1 MDTEVKPYLV
11 SMQGLLQDAAHSL
24 CHALGEMLPMLGSDW
39 WSRRVYGKLSFRQQ
53 KAVEHR
59 GIDHLEQLDLAALL
73 RVLDQNWFELAR
85 SQNWPHEGRNFVKEM
100 QTVRNRWAHVQVAEP
115 SREDIYRDLDT
126 LQRFL
131 ILLSPDHPLLSE
143 IQGAKETVLSKPPS
157 PSAKATLQQRAAPQP
172 DRQTTYAPGD
182 VIRLRT
188 NPSKSGAIISAIPGE
203 KETRYQVFLDGGK
216 ATYYE
221 SQLIPGDSNGE
232 SMTVASLREFHAH
245 LTAMQLLHPGISNL
259 YSLQAAR
266 IELIPYQFRPVLK
279 FIRSDRPRLLIADSV
294 GVGKTIEAGL
304 ILRELQ
310 ARRDIRRVLIA
321 CPRPLVA
328 EEKWRREMK
337 RFDERFEHLD
347 GPKLRH
353 CISEMDL
360 DGEWPQRYE
369 KAILPFSLLTDE
381 ILHGNRKRRKGLL
394 QLDPPPQFDLVV
406 VDEAHHI
413 RNSNTQRHEAIR
425 FFCENAEA
433 VVFLTATPIQ
443 MSDNDLFVLLNTL
456 RPDIIIDKASYEAI
470 TEPNEHIN
478 QASLCARQG
487 GPDWAGEAREALT
500 EAAETPWGRSVLRND
515 PRFQEVFDSLADAGD
530 DQTVRVHMIQSIEQL
545 HTLSG
550 LMNRTLRRDIG
561 EFTQRKPETVTVEF
575 TPEQKNLHDAVIAAQ
590 AAVYAELYGVQ
601 SVRFLLTIIRRQAA
615 SCIQALA
622 PFLQDILSRRF
633 EELDWLS
640 VEGEDDD
647 GIDIDNDRA
656 APTIRQLIDN
666 ALSQAEALPC
676 DPRADPKFLALKGI
690 LDEKQTLPNNKI
702 MLFSSFLHTLTYLYK
717 ALQDN
722 GFRVGLI
729 HGGVGDDNRV
739 ALRARFEMN
748 RDDAEALDVLLFS
761 EVGCEGLDYQ
771 FCDCMVNYDL
781 PWNPMRIDQR
791 IGRIDRWGQTSE
803 AVAIYNLI
811 TPGTI
816 DAEIYE
822 RCLIRIGV
830 FERALGANEAILGEI
845 THEITSVAENL
856 SLSPAER
863 QVKLEQLA
871 DNSIRLVKEQQDL
884 ETRQTELFGLRMPA
898 DQFRRDI
905 EDASSYWLS
914 ALSLERLIVEYLRGR
929 AGKEESPLSG
939 DGPKKLLRLDRK
951 AREALLKDFGVIEN
965 RTSPIARDWETWLKG
980 NDPNLA
986 VTFDCA
992 LASKDRTIC
1001 LISPIHPLA
1010 VQAARAIGDDGD
1022 GAPVVGIRV
1031 ATDVVAP
1038 GDYPFAIYQWQ
1049 YHGIRDDVEFRTV
1062 TTNPALT
1069 GEFLRL
1075 LSDAEGFEVAPE
1087 TINEE
1092 TRNALEIRH
1101 YEAWSDA
1108 RAGHIENTQRVAEFR
1123 RSSLETSHK
1132 ARITLLE
1139 TKLAETQDGKIRTMK
1154 SRQKEN
1160 AQADFDRHMRE
1171 IEEATQKADII
1182 THPVGWGML
1191 RVEVTARG

>member
-1 MDTEVKPYLV
+1 MDTDITPHLL
-11 SMQGLLQDAAHSL
+11 SMQSLLQKAARSL
-24 CHALGEMLPMLGSDW
+24 CHALEEMLPVLGSDW
-39 WSRRVYGKLSFRQQ
+39 WNQGVYGKLSFRQQ
-53 KAVEHR
+53 EAVKR
-59 GIDHLEQLDLAALL
+59 QGIDHLEQLDLAALL
-73 RVLDQNWFELAR
+73 RVLDQNWFEFAQSR
-85 SQNWPHEGRNFVKEM
+85 NWSYEGRNFVKEM
-100 QTVRNRWAHVQVAEP
+100 QTVRNRWAHAQVAVA
-115 SREDIYRDLDT
+115 SGEDIYRDLDT

-131 ILLSPDHPLLSE
+131 SLLSPEDPLLSE
-143 IQGAKETVLSKPPS
+143 IREAKETIMSRSLSPS
-157 PSAKATLQQRAAPQP
+157 PESAVQQQAAPQP
-172 DRQTTYAPGD
+172 EQQTAYIPGD
-182 VIRLRT
+182 VVRLRA
-188 NPSKSGAIISAIPGE
+188 NPSKSGAVISVMPGE

-216 ATYYE
+216 ASYYE
-221 SQLIPGDSNGE
+221 SQLMPGEAEDE
-232 SMTVASLREFHAH
+232 SMTVASLREFHAR
-245 LTAMQLLHPGISNL
+245 LTALQLLHPGISNL
-259 YSLQAAR
+259 YSLHAAR

-321 CPRPLVA
+321 CPRPLVT

-337 RFDERFEHLD
+337 RFDESFEHLD

-381 ILHGNRKRRKGLL
+381 VLHGNGRRRKGLL

-413 RNSNTQRHEAIR
+413 RNTNTQRHEAIR

-456 RPDIIIDKASYEAI
+456 RPDIIIDKTSYDAI
-470 TEPNEHIN
+470 TEPNAHIN
-478 QASLCARQG
+478 QAALCARRG
-487 GPDWAGEAREALT
+487 GPDWVEEAREALM
-500 EAAETPWGRSVLRND
+500 EAAGTPWGRSVLRND
-515 PRFQEVFDSLADAGD
+515 PRFQEVWDSLADVRD
-530 DQTVRVHMIQSIEQL
+530 DRAVRVHAIRSIEQL

-575 TPEQKNLHDAVIAAQ
+575 TPGQKSLHDAVIAAQ
-590 AAVYAELYGVQ
+590 AAVYAELHGVQ
-601 SVRFLLTIIRRQAA
+601 SVRFLLTTIRRQAA

-633 EELDWLS
+633 DELDCLS
-640 VEGEDDD
+640 VEEGEDE
-647 GIDIDNDRA
+647 GIDLDIDRA
-656 APTIRQLIDN
+656 APTVRQLIDD
-666 ALSQAEALPC
+666 ALRQAEALPC
-676 DPRADPKFLALKGI
+676 NPNVDPKFLALKGI
-690 LDEKQTLPNNKI
+690 LEEKQLLPNNKV
-702 MLFSSFLHTLTYLYK
+702 MLFSSFRHTLAYLYK
-717 ALQDN
+717 ALQDE

-729 HGGVGDDNRV
+729 HGGVGDDDRV
-739 ALRARFEMN
+739 ALRARFETN
-748 RDDAEALDVLLFS
+748 RHDAEALDILLFS

-811 TPGTI
+811 TPDTI
-816 DAEIYE
+816 DAEIYN
-822 RCLIRIGV
+822 RCLLRIGV
-830 FERALGANEAILGEI
+830 FERALGANEAILGEV
-845 THEITSVAENL
+845 TREITSVAENL

-898 DQFRRDI
+898 DQFKQDI

-914 ALSLERLIVEYLRGR
+914 ASSLERLVVEYLRGR
-929 AGKEESPLSG
+929 AGKEESPLTG
-939 DGPKKLLRLDRK
+939 DGPKKRLRL
-951 AREALLKDFGVIEN
+951 AREARETLLKDFATIEN
-965 RTSPIARDWETWLKG
+965 RTSPIAREWETWLKG
-980 NDPNLA
+980 NEPNLA
-986 VTFDCA
+986 VTFDSA
-992 LASKDRTIC
+992 LSVEDRTIC
-1001 LISPIHPLA
+1001 LITPIHPLA
-1010 VQAARAIGDDGD
+1010 VQAARAVGGAGD
-1022 GAPVVGIRV
+1022 GAPVVGIHV
-1031 ATDVVAP
+1031 ATNAVSP

-1049 YHGIRDDVEFRTV
+1049 YHGIRDDVEFRPVATD
-1062 TTNPALT
+1062 PALT
-1069 GEFLRL
+1069 GEFLQL
-1075 LSDAEGFEVAPE
+1075 LANAEGFEVAPDRI
-1087 TINEE
+1087 TEE
-1092 TRNALEIRH
+1092 TRNALESRH

-1108 RAGHIENTQRVAEFR
+1108 RAGHIENTERVAEFR
-1123 RSSLETSHK
+1123 RSSLDTSHK
-1132 ARITLLE
+1132 ARMAVLDAQ
-1139 TKLAETQDGKIRTMK
+1139 LAEARNDKIRTMK

-1160 AQADFDRHMRE
+1160 AQADFDRHIRE
-1171 IEEATQKADII
+1171 IEEATQKADI
-1182 THPVGWGML
+1182 TTRPVGWGML
-1191 RVEVTARG
+1191 RVRG